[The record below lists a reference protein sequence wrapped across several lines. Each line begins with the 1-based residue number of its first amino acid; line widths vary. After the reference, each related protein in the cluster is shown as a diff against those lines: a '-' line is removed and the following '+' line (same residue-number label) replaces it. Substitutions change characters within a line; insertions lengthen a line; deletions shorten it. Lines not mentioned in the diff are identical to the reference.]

1 MNPELSKKYQKL
13 RELIGSFESVVIALS
28 GGIDSSLV
36 AFVAGKEL
44 GEKALAVTSGSE
56 SLKATDLQLAKE
68 ITSEWGLKH
77 RIIKTREIENEN
89 YKKNPE
95 NRCYFCKSTL
105 YADLADIAGREGF
118 RWVLNGTNTDDI
130 GDYRPGLIAADENS
144 VKSPLLE
151 CSFSKKDI
159 RALSE
164 YLQLRNAKKPAAACL
179 SSRVPYGTAISSQL
193 LQQIEQAELVIEGLG
208 LQNFRVRHHGDV
220 ARLEVAPDDFP
231 TIVEQRLEIERQF
244 KDLGYGYVALDLRGF
259 RSGSMNEGLS
269 QTTKSRER
277 KARTLIDTRG
287 DEYA

>member
-1 MNPELSKKYQKL
+1 MNAELSKKYQNL
-13 RELIGSFESVVIALS
+13 RELIGSYESVLIALS

-36 AFVAGKEL
+36 AFVAGQEL

-77 RIIKTREIENEN
+77 RIIRTREIENEN
-89 YKKNPE
+89 YIKNPE

-105 YADLADIAGREGF
+105 YADLTDIAGREGF

-151 CSFSKKDI
+151 CGFSKKDI

-164 YLQLRNAKKPAAACL
+164 HLQLRNAKKPAAACL
-179 SSRVPYGTAISSQL
+179 SSRVPYGTAISGEL
-193 LQQIEQAELVIEGLG
+193 LQKIEQAERVLENLG
-208 LQNFRVRHHGDV
+208 LQQFRVRHHGDV
-220 ARLEVAPDDFP
+220 ARLEVEPADFP

>member
-208 LQNFRVRHHGDV
+208 LRNFRVRHHGDV